1 MLTFLFINVGT
12 NYGTSDSNTE
22 NHGVVTRSTIFIYI
36 KSTVFGVILQSANT
50 EH

>member
-22 NHGVVTRSTIFIYI
+22 NHGVVIRSTIFK
-36 KSTVFGVILQSANT
+36 KSTVFGVTLQSANT